1 VNQTFIYDAIRTPRG
16 RAKPEGGLADISP
29 LKLLSILY
37 KEIQRRN
44 QLDPIWVEDVILGC
58 VSQVNEQGGN
68 IAKASLMYAG
78 WPDSVP
84 GMSVN
89 RFCSSGLDAINIGV
103 MKILAGQASCVVTG
117 GIEMMSRVPMLSDK
131 AVMFTDANIALSSRM
146 LMMGSGAD
154 LIASDYGI
162 SREALD
168 KLAYKS
174 QQRATKATREGFFR
188 SIIPIHNPVKKR
200 TITQD
205 ECIRS
210 SISLAQLAALPPAF
224 AELGDSGVDALQ
236 LSEHSHLTEIIH
248 VHTAGNSP
256 SMADA
261 AALVLLGDES
271 LQENLKKTPVARV
284 LAVATTCN
292 DPLQVVS
299 GCTAATA
306 KLMSEQNITVEDI
319 DLFEIHEAFAA
330 TIIACQRELNIRSD
344 KLNVNGGVIAMG
356 HPMGATGAIMLGTL
370 IDELTRRK
378 LKTGIVATSGA
389 AGIGTALLISL
400 C

>member
-1 VNQTFIYDAIRTPRG
+1 MNHTFIYDAIRTPRG

-29 LKLLSILY
+29 LKLLSVLY
-37 KEIQRRN
+37 REIQRRN

-174 QQRATKATREGFFR
+174 QQRAAKATREGFFR

-284 LAVATTCN
+284 LAVTTTCN

>member
-1 VNQTFIYDAIRTPRG
+1 MNHTFIYDAIRTPRG

-29 LKLLSILY
+29 LKLLSVLY
-37 KEIQRRN
+37 REIQHRN
-44 QLDPIWVEDVILGC
+44 QLDPVWVEDVILGC

-174 QQRATKATREGFFR
+174 QQRAAKATREGFFR

-248 VHTAGNSP
+248 AHTAGNSP

-261 AALVLLGDES
+261 AALVLLGDQS

>member
-131 AVMFTDANIALSSRM
+131 AVMFTDANIALASRM

-284 LAVATTCN
+284 LAVTTTCN

>member
-1 VNQTFIYDAIRTPRG
+1 MNQTFIYDAIRTPRG

-131 AVMFTDANIALSSRM
+131 AVMFTDANVALSSRM

-174 QQRATKATREGFFR
+174 QQRAAKATREGFFR

-284 LAVATTCN
+284 LAVTTTCN

>member
-1 VNQTFIYDAIRTPRG
+1 VNHTFIYDAIRTPRG

-29 LKLLSILY
+29 LKLLSVLY
-37 KEIQRRN
+37 REIQRRN
-44 QLDPIWVEDVILGC
+44 QLDPVWVEDVILGC

-131 AVMFTDANIALSSRM
+131 AVMFTDANIALASRM

>member
-174 QQRATKATREGFFR
+174 QQRAAKATREGFFR

-261 AALVLLGDES
+261 AALVLLGDQS

-284 LAVATTCN
+284 LAVTTTCN

>member
-284 LAVATTCN
+284 LAVTTTCN

>member
-1 VNQTFIYDAIRTPRG
+1 MNQTFIYDAIRTPRG

-174 QQRATKATREGFFR
+174 QQRAAKATREGFFR

-224 AELGDSGVDALQ
+224 AELGNSGVDALQ

-271 LQENLKKTPVARV
+271 LQENLKKTPVAQV

>member
-29 LKLLSILY
+29 LKLLAVLY

-131 AVMFTDANIALSSRM
+131 AVMFTDANIALASRM